1 MYIQLLD
8 FSVGKV
14 KICNVCDQNTAINGY
29 IWHVCCTY
37 VCTCTYNVHE
47 WNPYSHVYT
56 HICSVHTYVRVI
68 VSKSEAQEIYE
79 IWQQCT
85 VYT

>member
-1 MYIQLLD
+1 MLHTFLLHTYIQLLD

-14 KICNVCDQNTAINGY
+14 KICNVSDQNTAINRYGTY
-29 IWHVCCTY
+29 AYMNGILIHMCT
-37 VCTCTYNVHE
+37 H
-47 WNPYSHVYT
+47 
-56 HICSVHTYVRVI
+56 SVHTYIRVI
-68 VSKSEAQEIYE
+68 VSKSEAQEICE